1 MTSATSTD
9 ISPSLNKFEKFKA
22 EKDGLALKTEL
33 EQFARMGW
41 EAMDETDRDHRLKW
55 LGVFF
60 RPVTPGEFMLRMRIP
75 NGILTS
81 GQMRVLAE
89 VVQRYGDKGNA
100 DVTTRQNIQLRG
112 IRIEDIP
119 DIFRRFDQAGLTSI
133 QSGMD
138 NVRNITGSPVAGIDA
153 DELIDT
159 RGLVRKVQD
168 MITNNGQG
176 NPSFSNLPR
185 KFNIAIAGCRD
196 NSVHAEI
203 NDIAFIPA
211 YKDDRLGFNVLVGG
225 FFSAKRCDA
234 AIPLNAWVDPRDVVP
249 LCEAILLVYRN
260 QGLRANRQKSRLM
273 WLIDELGLEQFR
285 AEVEKLLGYAL
296 QTAAPKDEI
305 LWDKRDHIGIHAQKQ
320 PGLNYVGLHVPVG
333 RLYAPDMFDL
343 ARIAEVYGSG
353 EIRLTVE
360 QNVIIA
366 NVPDSRLA
374 PLLKEPLLEK
384 FSIDPSPLSRSL
396 VSCTGSQFC
405 NFALIETK
413 NRAMAMIRELETE
426 LAITRPVRIHWTGC
440 PNSCGQPQVADI
452 GLMGTKTR
460 RNGQTLEAVDI
471 FMGGKVGKEAELGTC
486 VMKAIPCIELKPVL
500 RDLLTK
506 DFGAVALHPEV
517 ADPAEAAP
525 VAPSVAAPAA
535 TPAPTV
541 NMTNGAVATIT
552 FAQSSKAIAWD
563 GSSSLLEMAEQTG
576 VDIPSSCRSGTCGTC
591 KQKLLAGEVTYSE
604 EPQALEDGDREAGY
618 ILTCI
623 AHPAG
628 TVSLE
633 V

>member
-1 MTSATSTD
+1 
-9 ISPSLNKFEKFKA
+9 
-22 EKDGLALKTEL
+22 
-33 EQFARMGW
+33 
-41 EAMDETDRDHRLKW
+41 
-55 LGVFF
+55 
-60 RPVTPGEFMLRMRIP
+60 
-75 NGILTS
+75 
-81 GQMRVLAE
+81 
-89 VVQRYGDKGNA
+89 
-100 DVTTRQNIQLRG
+100 
-112 IRIEDIP
+112 
-119 DIFRRFDQAGLTSI
+119 
-133 QSGMD
+133 
-138 NVRNITGSPVAGIDA
+138 
-153 DELIDT
+153 
-159 RGLVRKVQD
+159 
-168 MITNNGQG
+168 
-176 NPSFSNLPR
+176 
-185 KFNIAIAGCRD
+185 
-196 NSVHAEI
+196 
-203 NDIAFIPA
+203 
-211 YKDDRLGFNVLVGG
+211 
-225 FFSAKRCDA
+225 
-234 AIPLNAWVDPRDVVP
+234 
-249 LCEAILLVYRN
+249 
-260 QGLRANRQKSRLM
+260 
-273 WLIDELGLEQFR
+273 
-285 AEVEKLLGYAL
+285 
-296 QTAAPKDEI
+296 
-305 LWDKRDHIGIHAQKQ
+305 
-320 PGLNYVGLHVPVG
+320 VGLHVPVG

-500 RDLLTK
+500 RDLLIK

-541 NMTNGAVATIT
+541 NTTNGAVATIT